1 MSTRKCH
8 FALRD
13 CKTKIQ
19 IKTED
24 GDNAKLSPTALI
36 DSFDYSMATATA
48 SAATGTGTGA
58 GTGTDSTDSTAST
71 ATTKKKTK
79 KAPPTKKQK
88 SGYVKKKK
96 TKPHTYTALPE
107 RSFDDTARASIAE
120 MLCRPEVVQSIRNW
134 GCGEELE
141 QRKQTFAEQVNEY
154 CHWCLSMFAF
164 LLPISDDVIIVMNL
178 SL

>member
-13 CKTKIQ
+13 YKTKIQ

-24 GDNAKLSPTALI
+24 GDNTKLSPTALI

-48 SAATGTGTGA
+48 SAATGTGTA
-58 GTGTDSTDSTAST
+58 NTADT
-71 ATTKKKTK
+71 ATIKKKTK

-88 SGYVKKKK
+88 TGYAKKKK
-96 TKPHTYTALPE
+96 TKPHTYTPLPE

-120 MLCRPEVVQSIRNW
+120 MLCRPEVVQSIQNW